1 LSLEEADF
9 PKTRGNGNAPEVAVK
24 IDQQTTNANTN
35 SKPASGP
42 FDTDERRL
50 LKPVRPKALPAA
62 GALVGSGLEAETGQS
77 ARRDRVPRCR
87 PDRR

>member
-1 LSLEEADF
+1 MNGSGLPNRRSPLSLEEADF

-62 GALVGSGLEAETGQS
+62 GALVGSGIGS
-77 ARRDRVPRCR
+77 RNWPIG
-87 PDRR
+87 